1 LNGVARTQRKEIF
14 AMRTRIV
21 MLTLAV
27 AGIAAAVQAGSIAGT
42 VQVSGVSSAAGAVVY
57 IDRIEGQTFEPPPD
71 PVVMDQKGK
80 VFEPRVL
87 PVLVGTT
94 VDFLNSDPFTHNVF
108 TPDPCP
114 ESFDLGG
121 WATGEIRSHTF
132 SQPCV
137 ATILCN
143 THPEMDGYVLALE
156 TPYFAVTG
164 PDGGYR
170 INEVPDGD
178 YTVVVWHERLRKNHT
193 ASVLVSGET
202 EADFVLKR

>member
-1 LNGVARTQRKEIF
+1 MRKKIISLTVVTVAIAT
-14 AMRTRIV
+14 
-21 MLTLAV
+21 TL
-27 AGIAAAVQAGSIAGT
+27 QAGSITGT
-42 VQVSGVSSAAGAVVY
+42 VQVSGVSSNAGAVVY
-57 IDRIEGQTFEPPPD
+57 IDKIEGQTFEPPSE

-80 VFEPRVL
+80 VFLPRIL

-114 ESFDLGG
+114 ESFDLGA
-121 WATGEIRSHTF
+121 WPTGESRSHTF

-164 PDGGYR
+164 PDGSYR
-170 INEVPDGD
+170 IDEVPDGD
-178 YTVVVWHERLRKNHT
+178 YSVVVWHERMRRNST
-193 ASVLVSGET
+193 ASVSVSGET
-202 EADFVLKR
+202 DASFTLKR